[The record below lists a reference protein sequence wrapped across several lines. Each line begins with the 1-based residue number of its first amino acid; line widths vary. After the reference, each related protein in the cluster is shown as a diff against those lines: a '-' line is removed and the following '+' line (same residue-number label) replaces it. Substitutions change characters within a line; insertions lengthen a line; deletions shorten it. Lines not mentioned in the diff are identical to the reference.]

1 MVTNVCNMMF
11 VTVWFISP
19 VSCFGSHSQTI
30 LNSLGIRLVALL
42 SCVICAHLLCCS
54 VQNNPLHFTC
64 VIVDEVSLLPLMYLL
79 MVISIIHHS
88 CSLHPH
94 SYLPRLPNVVSWMY
108 WCHWDTSPQS
118 WSWLETLFSCQRPF
132 DLRRLFPLALV
143 RASLRGFTST
153 SQSLILQVW
162 PRYHYRGIVSDMNA
176 MLKYEYWC
184 GLLTLEN
191 PVKMLQVQYRM
202 LPEICQFPSD
212 HFYHSKLKTSRY
224 EHWSIMV

>member
-1 MVTNVCNMMF
+1 MVTSVCSVMF
-11 VTVWFISP
+11 VMAWFISP
-19 VSCFGSHSQTI
+19 VSCFGSHLQTT
-30 LNSLGIRLVALL
+30 LNRSGNQTSGVFA
-42 SCVICAHLLCCS
+42 CVICAHLLCCS

-64 VIVDEVSLLPLMYLL
+64 VIVDEVSLLPSMYHL

-88 CSLHPH
+88 CSLYPH

-108 WCHWDTSPQS
+108 WCHWDISPQS

-162 PRYHYRGIVSDMNA
+162 LRYHYRGIVSDMNA
-176 MLKYEYWC
+176 MLKYKYWC
-184 GLLTLEN
+184 GRLTLEN

-224 EHWSIMV
+224 EHWSIVV